1 MLVLTTITVPSD
13 LSKMSVNLK
22 APIVINVDTRKAL
35 QVVLEDDMPV
45 KFFVYEILKSRKEN
59 AAKEKKD

>member
-1 MLVLTTITVPSD
+1 
-13 LSKMSVNLK
+13 MSVNLK